1 MKITLNK
8 RTASKNNT
16 SSSEV
21 AYRLLK
27 KKLSKIKRSLFIAVG
42 ILSLLSFRSN
52 QNSENTTTIKNSIIE
67 DANTKGPIIEDVI
80 PELTP
85 ENVYAELEKLNVK
98 HPEIVLKQSILE
110 TGWYDCDY
118 CSLEGNNIFGF
129 RYKKKYIQFDN
140 WVEGVAYYKKWQDK
154 RYKGGDY
161 YNFLREV
168 GYATSKTYI
177 SKLKSIK
184 VDFL

>member
-1 MKITLNK
+1 MKSTLNK
-8 RTASKNNT
+8 KTATKNNI
-16 SSSEV
+16 SSSDV

-27 KKLSKIKRSLFIAVG
+27 KKLSKIKRSLFILIG
-42 ILSLLSFRSN
+42 ILSLLSFKSN
-52 QNSENTTTIKNSIIE
+52 QTSKADSLCINEVN
-67 DANTKGPIIEDVI
+67 DFTKGPIIEEVI

-129 RYKKKYIQFDN
+129 RYKKKYIQFEN
-140 WVEGVAYYKKWQDK
+140 WTEGVAYYKKWQDK

-184 VDFL
+184 IDFL